1 MISEKISI
9 LITGGTFD
17 KEYDEIK
24 GILSFFL
31 GLFIIII
38 FFSILSALFSG
49 EKEEVITVKNN
60 SLLQID
66 NLSIIDDRDTK
77 PSELNFDFGDIPLPF
92 PLLDNSD
99 LEQKMSLK
107 TFERVISSAKE
118 DDKIKGIYLNI
129 ENASISYNKI
139 EKVSN
144 DNCCRIPPSMAK
156 TLTR

>member
-1 MISEKISI
+1 MKF
-9 LITGGTFD
+9 L
-17 KEYDEIK
+17 KEIIKNTIK

-60 SLLQID
+60 SLLHIN

-118 DDKIKGIYLNI
+118 DDKI
-129 ENASISYNKI
+129 
-139 EKVSN
+139 
-144 DNCCRIPPSMAK
+144 
-156 TLTR
+156 